1 MSAKHTSGPWKAHHL
16 ASYTEP
22 GWVILFPDTSKPGIH
37 HRRLDSKGNFIEE
50 DARLIAAAPELLEA
64 LQQMLYWS
72 ESRLPCGDPSLQEL
86 VRAQAAARAAIA
98 KATGAT

>member
-1 MSAKHTSGPWKAHHL
+1 MSTHTRGSWYVDAPGDGLRILSDHGTIVCNVSGAMTNP
-16 ASYTEP
+16 S
-22 GWVILFPDTSKPGIH
+22 VIA
-37 HRRLDSKGNFIEE
+37 
-50 DARLIAAAPELLEA
+50 DANLISAAPELLDA

-72 ESRLPCGDPSLQEL
+72 ESRTPCGDPSLQEL